1 MILTRSVAICPDDIG
16 EGRWVATRLT
26 LDRRMKE
33 IGVVDHELPL
43 LSLGQSVKGGAGG
56 ALQGGG
62 SLSTCRSASRAALIM
77 A

>member
-1 MILTRSVAICPDDIG
+1 VAIAAIILTRSVAICPDDIG

-43 LSLGQSVKGGAGG
+43 LSLGQSVKGRRWWRSPGG
-56 ALQGGG
+56 FFAQHVQACL
-62 SLSTCRSASRAALIM
+62 
-77 A
+77 

>member
-56 ALQGGG
+56 ALQGGV
-62 SLSTCRSASRAALIM
+62 RSARAGLPLGRL
-77 A
+77 